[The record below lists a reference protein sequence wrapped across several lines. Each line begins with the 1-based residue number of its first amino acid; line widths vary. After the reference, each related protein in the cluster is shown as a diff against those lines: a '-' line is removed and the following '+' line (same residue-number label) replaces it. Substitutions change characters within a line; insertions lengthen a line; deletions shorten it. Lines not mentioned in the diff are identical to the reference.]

1 MFYCA
6 DEFGLLNIFGM
17 WASRAAEPWV
27 LINVSWE
34 IRNSWHTISTYWCSL
49 ISVWRV
55 GLCICECARVREGS
69 AHFSKSVPFL
79 VELLWDEGC
88 WSGKKVG
95 NVTVLETSI
104 AFFFSLLFQKSCH
117 RRRIETI
124 IKLIKCLLLDV
135 GYYIITNYCLAFKM
149 SEWVMFVTFCKAQN
163 NLLNRLIVPN

>member
-55 GLCICECARVREGS
+55 GLCVCECARVREGS

-88 WSGKKVG
+88 WSGKKVS

-104 AFFFSLLFQKSCH
+104 AFFFLCFFKSLA
-117 RRRIETI
+117 IEEEL
-124 IKLIKCLLLDV
+124 KLLLS
-135 GYYIITNYCLAFKM
+135 YYIITNYCLAFKM
-149 SEWVMFVTFCKAQN
+149 SEWMMFVTFCKAQN

>member
-55 GLCICECARVREGS
+55 GLCVCECARVREGS

-88 WSGKKVG
+88 WSGKKVS

-104 AFFFSLLFQKSCH
+104 AFFFFCFFKSLA
-117 RRRIETI
+117 IEEEL
-124 IKLIKCLLLDV
+124 KLLL

-149 SEWVMFVTFCKAQN
+149 SEWMMFVTFCKAQN

>member
-55 GLCICECARVREGS
+55 GLCVCECARVREGS

-88 WSGKKVG
+88 WSGKKVS

-104 AFFFSLLFQKSCH
+104 AFFFLCFFKSLA
-117 RRRIETI
+117 IEEEL
-124 IKLIKCLLLDV
+124 KLLL

-149 SEWVMFVTFCKAQN
+149 SEWMMFVTFCKAQN

>member
-55 GLCICECARVREGS
+55 GLCVCECARVREGS

-79 VELLWDEGC
+79 VDLLWDEGC

-104 AFFFSLLFQKSCH
+104 AFFFLCFFKSLA
-117 RRRIETI
+117 IEEEL
-124 IKLIKCLLLDV
+124 KLLL

-149 SEWVMFVTFCKAQN
+149 SEWMMFVTFCKAQN